1 LKSTKRRLTDT
12 GQPEQG
18 QAATLRIGA
27 TIGVPVVLQSLGADP
42 ARVLAEVGL
51 DLKLFDDPN
60 NRISYLAR
68 GRMMAHCAERTACPH
83 FGLLVGQHAGL
94 SSFGLVGLLAKYSPN
109 VGSGLRS
116 LVRFMHLHVKGATTT
131 LTVDSGLALLEYQI
145 YQAGAVG
152 NEQVGDGAVAV
163 AFNIV
168 RDLCG
173 SEWKPVEARFAHRE
187 PQDVKPYQRF
197 FQTPLSFDTGQY
209 AVVFSA
215 GWLNRRLHDGS
226 PELRQLLQQEIEK
239 LEVQSGDNFPEQV
252 RSLLRTTLVT
262 GHSSAKQVAELLS
275 MHRRTLNRH
284 LNASGTSF
292 RKLTDEVRFEIA
304 RQLLEDSQMEIVLIA
319 SLLGYCNASAFTR
332 AFRRWSSATPA
343 SWRAAAKGGVPAHI

>member
-1 LKSTKRRLTDT
+1 MTRKIPRLSLGPVPYFWPRETLLEFYDGIARTPVDIVYLGETVCSKRRPLKSGEWL
-12 GQPEQG
+12 EL
-18 QAATLRIGA
+18 AATLQAAGKE
-27 TIGVPVVLQSLGADP
+27 VVL
-42 ARVLAEVGL
+42 
-51 DLKLFDDPN
+51 
-60 NRISYLAR
+60 
-68 GRMMAHCAERTACPH
+68 
-83 FGLLVGQHAGL
+83 
-94 SSFGLVGLLAKYSPN
+94 
-109 VGSGLRS
+109 SGL
-116 LVRFMHLHVKGATTT
+116 T
-131 LTVDSGLALLEYQI
+131 LLEYPI
-145 YQAGAVG
+145 YQARAVG

-173 SEWKPVEARFAHRE
+173 NEWKPVEARFAHRE

-215 GWLNRRLHDGS
+215 EWLNRHLHDSS

-292 RKLTDEVRFEIA
+292 RKLADEVRFEIA